1 MDFDKERDK
10 KKWGNK
16 DCWYLWE
23 TVTWKS
29 KRWTVEK
36 SLKTEKKTKKKKK
49 KKDKKKKRGQK
60 KKNTNEA
67 NDLKKVLGLN
77 TDKEKSKMKFKIIWR
92 ASNLT
97 FRCFQTK
104 VI

>member
-1 MDFDKERDK
+1 MGEQRLLVFVRNSNMKEQK
-10 KKWGNK
+10 MNSWEKPK
-16 DCWYLWE
+16 DW
-23 TVTWKS
+23 
-29 KRWTVEK
+29 
-36 SLKTEKKTKKKKK
+36 KKKKK
-49 KKDKKKKRGQK
+49 KTRGQK
-60 KKNTNEA
+60 QKKTNEA

-92 ASNLT
+92 DSNPT